1 MLKLF
6 RNIRYNLM
14 AQNKPSKTASASSLS
29 GRQAG
34 RYLKYAVGEII
45 LVVIGILI
53 ALSINNWNET
63 RKSIASEKR
72 YVSDL
77 IQDLKNDSIK
87 LNQFDMFL
95 KSKSVSKA
103 KIAPLLQ
110 GNNVAIDSIGFHF
123 ASQWAISGR
132 FTPTNITIEEL
143 KNSGSL
149 NIIRDDD
156 LRRQIVSL
164 YNSYSIESFL
174 EDTFNDTNYKLVAL
188 AGAYFKNIFEPKTDE
203 IFIAL
208 EDNKFINGIQTNL
221 TFTRLRAINDL
232 QTKCFDLIQNL
243 EKYKAEIN
251 D

>member
-1 MLKLF
+1 MIKLF
-6 RNIRYNLM
+6 QNIRKKLIE
-14 AQNKPSKTASASSLS
+14 QSKV
-29 GRQAG
+29 RN
-34 RYLKYAVGEII
+34 YFFYAIGEIV

-87 LNQFDMFL
+87 LSRLDMFL
-95 KSKSVSKA
+95 KSKFASKE
-103 KIAPLLQ
+103 KIVPLLQ
-110 GNNVAIDSIGFHF
+110 GKKVAIDSIGFHF
-123 ASQWAISGR
+123 AIQWAISGR

-149 NIIRDDD
+149 NIIRDIN

-164 YNSYSIESFL
+164 YNSYSIESFT
-174 EDTFNDTNYKLVAL
+174 EDTFNDANNKLVDF
-188 AGAYFKNIFEPKTDE
+188 AGAYFKNVFEPKTDE
-203 IFIAL
+203 IYIAL

-243 EKYKAEIN
+243 EKYRDQIN

>member
-1 MLKLF
+1 MIKFF
-6 RNIRYNLM
+6 RKIRKNLL
-14 AQNKPSKTASASSLS
+14 NEGKTTK
-29 GRQAG
+29 
-34 RYLKYAVGEII
+34 YFKYAIGEIL

-77 IQDLKNDSIK
+77 IQDLKNDSIN
-87 LNQFDMFL
+87 LNRLDMFL
-95 KSKSVSKA
+95 KSKYASKL
-103 KIAPLLQ
+103 KIVPLLQ
-110 GNNVAIDSIGFHF
+110 GNKVAIDSIEFHF
-123 ASQWAISGR
+123 ASQWRIQGR

-149 NIIRDDD
+149 NIIRDIN

-164 YNSYSIESFL
+164 YNSYSIESFT
-174 EDTFNDTNYKLVAL
+174 EDTFNNANNKFVDL

-203 IFIAL
+203 IYIAL

-243 EKYKAEIN
+243 EKYRDQIN